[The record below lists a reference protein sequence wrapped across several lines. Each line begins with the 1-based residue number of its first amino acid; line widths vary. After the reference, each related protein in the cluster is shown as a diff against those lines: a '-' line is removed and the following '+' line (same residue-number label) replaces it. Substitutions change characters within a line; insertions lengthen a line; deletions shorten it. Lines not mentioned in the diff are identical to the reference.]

1 MAGQGKE
8 LKGEG
13 RRDAWFKK
21 NKASR
26 GCFEGLE
33 REWQAEVP
41 GESHHAV
48 APGRRALRRP
58 SARVIQRHDTRKAV
72 EGAGGSEGKDSCG
85 GGQDSHPPLTARSSL
100 REILAALTSWW
111 LLGWEILEVCQET
124 TQSRRFLWE
133 KGRHICRRRLPG
145 YRLP

>member
-1 MAGQGKE
+1 MQEKE

-21 NKASR
+21 NKASK

-41 GESHHAV
+41 GESHHGGV
-48 APGRRALRRP
+48 APGRRALSRP
-58 SARVIQRHDTRKAV
+58 SARVIQRHGTRKAV
-72 EGAGGSEGKDSCG
+72 EGAGGSEGKDSRG
-85 GGQDSHPPLTARSSL
+85 GGQDSHPPLSARSSL

-111 LLGWEILEVCQET
+111 LLGWEILKVCQET